1 MAQRSMPDPHDFP
14 SNNGTQAKVNAA
26 QDALDKERPKVQAVV
41 TGVAIKKKRS
51 FGQRVAEV
59 FTGDDARSV
68 GNYVV
73 MDVLVP
79 SAKNMI
85 SDAFTTFVER
95 MLFGDGRGGGRPRSG
110 GSSYGPYTP
119 YNRSSASPSR
129 SSGAPPWRTDD
140 RREMSSR
147 GRAMHDFRE
156 VIIDNRVEAGQVLDT
171 LTEMVQM
178 YEVATVA
185 DYYEASNITPEF
197 TDRQWGWTNLGE
209 ARIDR
214 VREGY
219 LISMPP
225 PVPLK

>member
-14 SNNGTQAKVNAA
+14 SNNGTAPKTPATP
-26 QDALDKERPKVQAVV
+26 DKERPPVKAVV
-41 TGVAIKKKRS
+41 TGTAIKKKRPLGS
-51 FGQRVAEV
+51 RIAEM

-119 YNRSSASPSR
+119 YNRSSSSSR
-129 SSGAPPWRTDD
+129 SSSSAGAPPWRTDD
-140 RREMSSR
+140 RREMSPR

-171 LTEMVQM
+171 LTEMISM
-178 YEVATVA
+178 YDVATVA
-185 DYYEASNITPEF
+185 DYYEASNITPEY